1 MVFYNGLGFDFD
13 DIDFDVDRYLI
24 ANNTCYEYMGNEYM
38 GNEYMGNE
46 LEFVYDFIYNLIY
59 NLIMVLENKQE
70 ITYNIALFIFVLC
83 SSSFISSMIISRYV
97 WAVMKNDFC
106 RIFVKNSE
114 LLEYDTFLFECLE
127 EFDDIEMKM
136 DLDLPRDD
144 VDEKMLKW
152 KFVNC
157 KTKFGQIIMHY
168 DYKNEGF
175 NYYCKASN
183 LLPYEYLDVI
193 SRIYAV
199 KYKCTKLYVESC
211 VKTIDNGVAPRSNN
225 KSSTIFYSHKYSQRN
240 RDDKVS
246 IISKKEYVSNKYKY
260 KGTINK
266 FMKTCEMYNYD
277 ILEGEED
284 KDDVEE
290 DEDELEKMGKYFIL
304 IKGKGKGEK
313 VKQKKVCFSDLSD
326 FSDVSDCDK
335 KDDIDNIDNISFKQF
350 KTQI

>member
-24 ANNTCYEYMGNEYM
+24 VNNTCNEYM

-136 DLDLPRDD
+136 DLDLVRDD

-193 SRIYAV
+193 SRIYVV

-211 VKTIDNGVAPRSNN
+211 VKTIDNGAVPLSNI
-225 KSSTIFYSHKYSQRN
+225 KSATIFYSHKYSQRN

-284 KDDVEE
+284 KEV
-290 DEDELEKMGKYFIL
+290 LETNDNENENENENDLRSLGKYFIL
-304 IKGKGKGEK
+304 IKG
-313 VKQKKVCFSDLSD
+313 VKQKNKLFSELSD

-335 KDDIDNIDNISFKQF
+335 KDDSDNISFKQF
-350 KTQI
+350 KTQL

>member
-1 MVFYNGLGFDFD
+1 MVFNNGLDFNDIGFD
-13 DIDFDVDRYLI
+13 IDRYLI
-24 ANNTCYEYMGNEYM
+24 INNTCNEYMGNEYMGNEYM

-46 LEFVYDFIYNLIY
+46 LEFVYNF
-59 NLIMVLENKQE
+59 IMVLHEKQE
-70 ITYNIALFIFVLC
+70 ITYKIALFIFLLC
-83 SSSFISSMIISRYV
+83 SSTFISSMIISRYV

-106 RIFVKNSE
+106 QIYNKNTE

-127 EFDDIEMKM
+127 EFDEMKM
-136 DLDLPRDD
+136 DLDDDD

-175 NYYCKASN
+175 NYYCKTSN

-211 VKTIDNGVAPRSNN
+211 VKTIDNGVTPYSNK
-225 KSSTIFYSHKYSQRN
+225 KSATIFYSQRN

-277 ILEGEED
+277 ILEGEDED
-284 KDDVEE
+284 VLEKDEERDLEECEDDVEKCE
-290 DEDELEKMGKYFIL
+290 LEECDLEKMGKYFIL
-304 IKGKGKGEK
+304 IKGKG
-313 VKQKKVCFSDLSD
+313 VKQKKICFSDLSD

-335 KDDIDNIDNISFKQF
+335 KDDIADISFKQF
-350 KTQI
+350 KTHI

>member
-1 MVFYNGLGFDFD
+1 MVYYNGCGLDLELYDLDFYH
-13 DIDFDVDRYLI
+13 DRYLI
-24 ANNTCYEYMGNEYM
+24 ANNTRNEYM
-38 GNEYMGNE
+38 ENE
-46 LEFVYDFIYNLIY
+46 F
-59 NLIMVLENKQE
+59 IMVLYDKQE
-70 ITYNIALFIFVLC
+70 ITYKIALFIFVLC
-83 SSSFISSMIISRYV
+83 SSTFISSMIISRYV

-106 RIFVKNSE
+106 RIYNKNSE

-127 EFDDIEMKM
+127 DFDDIEMKM
-136 DLDLPRDD
+136 DLDDDD

-193 SRIYAV
+193 SRIYVV
-199 KYKCTKLYVESC
+199 KYKCTKLYVESS
-211 VKTIDNGVAPRSNN
+211 VKTIDNGVAPPSNN
-225 KSSTIFYSHKYSQRN
+225 KPSTIFYSQRN

-266 FMKTCEMYNYD
+266 FMKICEMYNYD
-277 ILEGEED
+277 ILECED
-284 KDDVEE
+284 KEVLKEHECELEDLEE
-290 DEDELEKMGKYFIL
+290 CEEEKMGKYFIL
-304 IKGKGKGEK
+304 IKG
-313 VKQKKVCFSDLSD
+313 VKHTKVCFSDLSD
-326 FSDVSDCDK
+326 FSDVSECDK
-335 KDDIDNIDNISFKQF
+335 KDDSDNISFKHF
-350 KTQI
+350 KTQV

>member
-1 MVFYNGLGFDFD
+1 MVYYNGCGLDLELYDLDFYH
-13 DIDFDVDRYLI
+13 DRYLI
-24 ANNTCYEYMGNEYM
+24 ANNTRNEYM
-38 GNEYMGNE
+38 ENE
-46 LEFVYDFIYNLIY
+46 F
-59 NLIMVLENKQE
+59 IMVLYEKQE
-70 ITYNIALFIFVLC
+70 ITYKIALFIFVLC
-83 SSSFISSMIISRYV
+83 SSTFISSMIISRYV

-106 RIFVKNSE
+106 RIYNKNSE

-136 DLDLPRDD
+136 DLDDDD

-175 NYYCKASN
+175 NYYCKTSN

-225 KSSTIFYSHKYSQRN
+225 KSSTIFYSQRN

-284 KDDVEE
+284 TEVLKEHECELEDLEE
-290 DEDELEKMGKYFIL
+290 CEQEKMGKYFIL
-304 IKGKGKGEK
+304 IKGVKEK
-313 VKQKKVCFSDLSD
+313 KICFSDLSD
-326 FSDVSDCDK
+326 FSDVSDGEK
-335 KDDIDNIDNISFKQF
+335 KDDIDNISFKQF
-350 KTQI
+350 KIQA